1 MDSTIFLGIEKG
13 GNGHE
18 AVLVI
23 YNLGGS
29 FGSEAAAHCRFL
41 GVCLGEAFL
50 VRIEVFPGT
59 ESD

>member
-29 FGSEAAAHCRFL
+29 FGSAIA
-41 GVCLGEAFL
+41 
-50 VRIEVFPGT
+50 T
-59 ESD
+59 EISILSGSSLNS

>member
-29 FGSEAAAHCRFL
+29 FGSFSAARQVNL
-41 GVCLGEAFL
+41 SVCY
-50 VRIEVFPGT
+50 
-59 ESD
+59 